1 MFEGGM
7 RYPQVDLWMGIAT
20 VSYDEDVAFRFQMPY
35 PDDWTAGV
43 EEWKEGFRI
52 VAVGPGAR

>member
-1 MFEGGM
+1 M